1 MTLFIFF
8 LVLLKS
14 KREGKKLSGTLR
26 MYNVYTDKEKKHY
39 RKGKRDILKLLVQ
52 GYLRSGHA

>member
-14 KREGKKLSGTLR
+14 KREGKKTFWDTA
-26 MYNVYTDKEKKHY
+26 NVNTDKEKKHY
-39 RKGKRDILKLLVQ
+39 RKGKRDIFKLLVQ